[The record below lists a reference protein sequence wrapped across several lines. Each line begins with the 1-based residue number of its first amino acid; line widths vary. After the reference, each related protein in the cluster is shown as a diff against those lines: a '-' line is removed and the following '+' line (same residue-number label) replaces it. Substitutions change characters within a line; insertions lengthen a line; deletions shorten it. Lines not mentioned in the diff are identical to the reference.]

1 MAGIDLGI
9 RGLHF
14 ARPHLRLA
22 HKIAAI
28 GLAGILGAALLGA
41 IYLVGASS
49 QESFSAGARDA
60 QAIYVRAS
68 SLSGLLLESRRAE
81 KDFLLTNEMQHADK
95 QRELAKTIESEIE
108 TLRKEAS
115 AAGKVEIAK
124 AVEQIADGFHDY
136 AMQFASVIEIRQRLG
151 LKESEGLEGALR
163 KAVQSIETRLKD
175 FDDAPLTVT
184 MLMMRRHEKDFML
197 RRDPKYGA
205 ELAKR
210 ANEFSKAVAA
220 NPLLSPADRTDINS
234 KLSDYERNFNA
245 WMEAAN
251 SLGRAQRATQRAYT
265 AIEPMIEAMIK
276 QVEASF
282 NEMSALNEKAGEATA
297 LRMQISIALI
307 ILLLSVIAFF
317 VGRSVSRP
325 LKAMT
330 SAMGELANGNLDIAL
345 PGLDRKDEIGAM
357 AVAVDRFRIRAAERA
372 QQRAED
378 KRKEDERLAAGHRAA
393 MVALADQFE
402 GAVGSIVERVSQA
415 SAELEACSGT
425 LSQTAQT
432 TQQLTMTVTAA
443 SEQASANVEAVA
455 GATEEM
461 SSSVNEISRQVH
473 ESSRI
478 ASEAVQQASKT
489 DRRIAELTQAAT
501 RIGDVVA
508 LITAIAEQTNL
519 LALNAT
525 IEAARAGDAG
535 RGFAVVASEVK
546 QLASQ
551 TAKATEE
558 IGTQVAGMQA
568 ATNESVAAIKEIGG
582 TIGRI
587 SEIATAIAAAVEE
600 QDSVTKDIARNVQ
613 QAAAGASQV
622 VSHIGEVNRGA
633 SETGAASGNLLT
645 SAQSLSGESHRL
657 KSEVEKFLAT
667 VRAA

>member
-1 MAGIDLGI
+1 MAGIGLGI
-9 RGLHF
+9 RGLRF
-14 ARPHLRLA
+14 SRPHLRLA

-28 GLAGILGAALLGA
+28 GLAGILGAGLLGA
-41 IYLVGASS
+41 IYLLGASS
-49 QESFSAGARDA
+49 QESFTAGARDA

-68 SLSGLLLESRRAE
+68 KLSGLLLESRRAE
-81 KDFLLTNEMQHADK
+81 KDFLLTNDMAHANK
-95 QRELAKTIESEIE
+95 QRELAKAIESEIE

-115 AAGKVEIAK
+115 AAGKTDIAK
-124 AVEQIADGFHDY
+124 AAEQIADGFHDY

-151 LKESEGLEGALR
+151 LTESEGLEGALR

-184 MLMMRRHEKDFML
+184 LLIMRGHEKDFML
-197 RRDPKYGA
+197 RRDTKYGE

-220 NPLLSPADRTDINS
+220 NPLMSPTDQKDINS
-234 KLSDYERNFNA
+234 KLSDYERNFSA

-251 SLGRAQRATQRAYT
+251 GLGRAQRSTQRAYA
-265 AIEPMIEAMIK
+265 AIEPVIEAMIK

-297 LRMQISIALI
+297 LRMQISIAAVILI
-307 ILLLSVIAFF
+307 VSVIAFF

-325 LKAMT
+325 LKVMT
-330 SAMGELANGNLDIAL
+330 NVMGELANGNLDIAL

-378 KRKEDERLAAGHRAA
+378 KRKEDERLAAEHKAA

-415 SAELEACSGT
+415 SAELEACSGA

-478 ASEAVQQASKT
+478 ASEAVQQAAKT
-489 DRRIAELTQAAT
+489 DSRIAELTQAAT

-587 SEIATAIAAAVEE
+587 SEIALAIAGAVEE

-613 QAAAGASQV
+613 QAAAGTSQV

-633 SETGAASGNLLT
+633 SETGSASANLLT

>member
-1 MAGIDLGI
+1 
-9 RGLHF
+9 
-14 ARPHLRLA
+14 
-22 HKIAAI
+22 
-28 GLAGILGAALLGA
+28 
-41 IYLVGASS
+41 
-49 QESFSAGARDA
+49 
-60 QAIYVRAS
+60 
-68 SLSGLLLESRRAE
+68 
-81 KDFLLTNEMQHADK
+81 
-95 QRELAKTIESEIE
+95 
-108 TLRKEAS
+108 
-115 AAGKVEIAK
+115 
-124 AVEQIADGFHDY
+124 
-136 AMQFASVIEIRQRLG
+136 
-151 LKESEGLEGALR
+151 
-163 KAVQSIETRLKD
+163 
-175 FDDAPLTVT
+175 
-184 MLMMRRHEKDFML
+184 
-197 RRDPKYGA
+197 
-205 ELAKR
+205 
-210 ANEFSKAVAA
+210 
-220 NPLLSPADRTDINS
+220 
-234 KLSDYERNFNA
+234 
-245 WMEAAN
+245 
-251 SLGRAQRATQRAYT
+251 
-265 AIEPMIEAMIK
+265 MIEAMIK

-282 NEMSALNEKAGEATA
+282 SEMSALNEKSLEATS
-297 LRMQISIALI
+297 LRMQISIGLI
-307 ILLLSVIAFF
+307 ILLLAIIVFF

-325 LKAMT
+325 LKVMT
-330 SAMGELANGNLDIAL
+330 NAMGELANGNLDVEL
-345 PGLDRKDEIGAM
+345 PGLDRKDEIGDM

-378 KRKEDERLAAGHRAA
+378 KRKEDERLAGEHRAA
-393 MVALADQFE
+393 MIALADQFE
-402 GAVGSIVERVSQA
+402 GAVGAIVERVSQA
-415 SAELEACSGT
+415 STELEACSGA

-443 SEQASANVEAVA
+443 SEQASANVESVA

-478 ASEAVQQASKT
+478 ANEAVAQASKT
-489 DRRIAELTQAAT
+489 DSRIAELSQAAT

-558 IGTQVAGMQA
+558 IGTQVASMQT
-568 ATNESVAAIKEIGG
+568 ATSESVAAIKEIGG

-587 SEIATAIAAAVEE
+587 SEIATAIASAVEE

-613 QAAAGASQV
+613 QAAAGTSQV

-633 SETGAASGNLLT
+633 AETGAASGNLLT
-645 SAQSLSGESHRL
+645 SAQSLSGESNRL

>member
-645 SAQSLSGESHRL
+645 SAQSLSSESHRL
-657 KSEVEKFLAT
+657 KSEVEKFLTT

>member
-1 MAGIDLGI
+1 MAGIGLGI
-9 RGLHF
+9 RGLRF
-14 ARPHLRLA
+14 SRPHLRLA

-28 GLAGILGAALLGA
+28 GLAGILGAGLLGA
-41 IYLVGASS
+41 IYLLGASS
-49 QESFSAGARDA
+49 QESFTAGARDA

-68 SLSGLLLESRRAE
+68 KLSGLLLESRRAE
-81 KDFLLTNEMQHADK
+81 KDFLLTNDMAHANK
-95 QRELAKTIESEIE
+95 QRELAKAIESEIE

-115 AAGKVEIAK
+115 AAGKTDIAK
-124 AVEQIADGFHDY
+124 AAEQIADGFHDY

-151 LKESEGLEGALR
+151 LKETEGLEGALR
-163 KAVQSIETRLKD
+163 EAVQSIETRLKD

-184 MLMMRRHEKDFML
+184 LLMMRGHEKDFML
-197 RRDPKYGA
+197 RRDTKYGE

-220 NPLLSPADRTDINS
+220 NPLMSPADQKDINS
-234 KLSDYERNFNA
+234 KLSDYERNFSA

-251 SLGRAQRATQRAYT
+251 GLGRAQRSTQRAYA
-265 AIEPMIEAMIK
+265 AIEPVIEAMIK

-297 LRMQISIALI
+297 LRMQISIALV
-307 ILLLSVIAFF
+307 ILIVSVIAFF

-330 SAMGELANGNLDIAL
+330 NAMGELANGNLDIAL

-378 KRKEDERLAAGHRAA
+378 KRKEDERVAAEHKAA

-415 SAELEACSGT
+415 SAELEACSGA

-478 ASEAVQQASKT
+478 ASEAVQQAAKT
-489 DRRIAELTQAAT
+489 DSRIAELTQAAT

-587 SEIATAIAAAVEE
+587 SEIALAIAGAVEE

-613 QAAAGASQV
+613 QAAAGTSQV

-633 SETGAASGNLLT
+633 SETGSASANLLT

>member
-1 MAGIDLGI
+1 MAGIDLRI
-9 RGLHF
+9 RGLRF
-14 ARPHLRLA
+14 ARPHLRLT

-28 GLAGILGAALLGA
+28 GVAGILGAALLGA
-41 IYLVGASS
+41 IYLIGASS
-49 QESFSAGARDA
+49 QESFTTGARDA
-60 QAIYVRAS
+60 QALYARAS
-68 SLSGLLLESRRAE
+68 KLSGLLLESRRAE
-81 KDFLLTNEMQHADK
+81 KDFLLTNDMQHANK

-108 TLRKEAS
+108 TLRKEAA

-151 LKESEGLEGALR
+151 LKETEGLEGALR
-163 KAVQSIETRLKD
+163 KAVHIVETRLKD
-175 FDDAPLTVT
+175 FNDPSLTVT

-197 RRDPKYGA
+197 RRDPKYGDD
-205 ELAKR
+205 LAKR

-220 NPLLSPADRTDINS
+220 NPLMSPADQKDLNS

-245 WMEAAN
+245 WLEAAN
-251 SLGRAQRATQRAYT
+251 GLGRAQRAMQKAYI
-265 AIEPMIEAMIK
+265 AIEPAIESMIK

-282 NEMSALNEKAGEATA
+282 NEMTALNEKAVDATT
-297 LRMQISIALI
+297 LRMQISIGLI
-307 ILLLSVIAFF
+307 ISLLAIIAFF
-317 VGRSVSRP
+317 VGRSISRP
-325 LKAMT
+325 LKTMT
-330 SAMGELANGNLDIAL
+330 GAMGELANGNLDIAL
-345 PGLDRKDEIGAM
+345 PGLDRKDEIGDM

-378 KRKEDERLAAGHRAA
+378 KRKEDERRAAEHRAA
-393 MVALADQFE
+393 MTALADQFE
-402 GAVGSIVERVSQA
+402 GAVGAIVERVSQA
-415 SAELEACSGT
+415 SIELEACSGA

-443 SEQASANVEAVA
+443 SEQASANVESVA

-478 ASEAVQQASKT
+478 ANEAVAQASKT
-489 DRRIAELTQAAT
+489 DNRIAELSQAAT

-525 IEAARAGDAG
+525 IEAARAGEAG

-558 IGTQVAGMQA
+558 IGTQVASMQT
-568 ATNESVAAIKEIGG
+568 ATSESVAAIKEIGG

-587 SEIATAIAAAVEE
+587 SEIATAIASAVEE

-613 QAAAGASQV
+613 QAAAGTSQV
-622 VSHIGEVNRGA
+622 VEHIGEVNRGA
-633 SETGAASGNLLT
+633 NETGSASANLLT
-645 SAQSLSGESHRL
+645 SAQSLSGESNRL
-657 KSEVEKFLAT
+657 KSEVEKFLAS